1 MEWTMVALL
10 LLMGVGGGFAAG
22 LLGVGGGM
30 VLVPFVTMMFAAQG
44 FPPDKVVHMAIATS
58 LGTILFT
65 SLSSV
70 RAHHLHGAVRWP
82 VVVAI
87 APGIVLGSWI
97 GPWIG
102 QQLDTGLL
110 ALVFSL
116 FVAFSAT
123 QMILNKKP
131 SPARELP
138 KAPGMLAAGTVI
150 GTVAGLVGAGGGF
163 LSVPFMSWCNVKMHN
178 AVATSAA
185 IGFPIALS
193 GTLSNIYLGWH
204 APDLPPYSLGF
215 IYVPA
220 LLVIAVASVL
230 MAPVGA
236 RAAHRMPVLKLKR
249 IFAMVLYCLAA
260 YMLWKAIAS
269 WG

>member
-1 MEWTMVALL
+1 MVVLL
-10 LLMGVGGGFAAG
+10 LLMGTGGGFAAG

-44 FPPDKVVHMAIATS
+44 FPAEVVVHMAIATS

-82 VVVAI
+82 VVLLI
-87 APGIVLGSWI
+87 APGILLGSWI

-102 QQLDTGLL
+102 KQLNTSLL
-110 ALVFSL
+110 ALVFGL
-116 FVAFSAT
+116 FVTFSAT

-131 SPARELP
+131 PVGRELP
-138 KAPGMLAAGTVI
+138 KAPGMFAVGTII
-150 GTVAGLVGAGGGF
+150 GAVAGLVGAGGGF
-163 LSVPFMSWCNVKMHN
+163 LSVPFMTWCNVKMHN

-193 GTLSNIYLGWH
+193 GTLSNIYFGWDT
-204 APDLPPYSLGF
+204 PNLPPLSLGY

-220 LLVIAVASVL
+220 LLVISVASVA

-249 IFAMVLYCLAA
+249 IFAMVLYCLAG
-260 YMLWKAIAS
+260 YMLWKAWATA
-269 WG
+269 G